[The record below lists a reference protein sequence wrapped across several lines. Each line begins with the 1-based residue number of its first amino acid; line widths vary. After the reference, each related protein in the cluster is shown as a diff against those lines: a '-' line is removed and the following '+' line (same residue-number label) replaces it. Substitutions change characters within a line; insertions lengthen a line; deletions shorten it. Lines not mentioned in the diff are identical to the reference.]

1 MKSEVLNP
9 ELNYVVFTKRAKA
22 ISDFDVES
30 AYEKYKDFK
39 YIEISN
45 LQLLNRFRLGVK
57 KKEISQFNLIVEDL
71 DGNIYEDICTE
82 YGNFDGEAYKA
93 KVLGILDNNLDIL
106 CGFEN

>member
-1 MKSEVLNP
+1 MKIKSEILNP

-39 YIEISN
+39 CIEISN

-71 DGNIYEDICTE
+71 DGKIYEDVV
-82 YGNFDGEAYKA
+82 NLNGEFVDCWKA
-93 KVLGILDNNLDIL
+93 KILSSIIDYSMELMK
-106 CGFEN
+106 

>member
-9 ELNYVVFTKRAKA
+9 TLNYVVFTKRAKA
-22 ISDFDVES
+22 VSDFDVEE
-30 AYEKYKDFK
+30 AYEKYKNFK

-45 LQLLNRFRLGVK
+45 MLLLDKFRVGVK
-57 KKEISQFNLIVEDL
+57 RKEIPQFNLIIEDL
-71 DGNIYEDICTE
+71 DGKIYEDICTE
-82 YGNFDGEAYKA
+82 YGKFDGEAYKA

>member
-1 MKSEVLNP
+1 MKIKSEILNP

-22 ISDFDVES
+22 VSDFDVES

-71 DGNIYEDICTE
+71 DGKIYEDVVSID
-82 YGNFDGEAYKA
+82 GNLCKCWDS
-93 KVLGILDNNLDIL
+93 LILSQNLYYTMEL
-106 CGFEN
+106 MR